1 MKTYNIKVNG
11 KDYKI
16 DIESIHDNQADV
28 LCNDKRYEILFE
40 EEKSKTKTPFI
51 SRKPA
56 VPVSSGVS
64 KTNRQSSDV
73 TANVIKAPIP
83 GLITEVLVKIGDT
96 VKGGDVVAKME
107 AMKMENNI
115 LASSDGKIKNVSI
128 KVGDSVLEGDALIEL
143 EEA

>member
-16 DIESIHDNQADV
+16 DIESIHDNKADV

-40 EEKSKTKTPFI
+40 EEKSKTKTPVI
-51 SRKPA
+51 SRRPA
-56 VPVSSGVS
+56 VPTPSGVS
-64 KTNRQSSDV
+64 KTNRQSSGV
-73 TANVIKAPIP
+73 TSNAIKAPIP
-83 GLITEVLVKIGDT
+83 GLITEILVKN
-96 VKGGDVVAKME
+96 GDVVESGDIVAKME

-115 LASSDGKIKNVSI
+115 LASSDGKIKNIGI
-128 KVGDSVLEGDALIEL
+128 KVGDSVLEGDVLIEL